1 MTRVEKK
8 MWLAGL
14 TAALVFA
21 SGAALAQQ
29 GSDAPLMKGDARP
42 TGSTTGRRPVRGR
55 SFHADGRRNPA

>member
-29 GSDAPLMKGDARP
+29 GSDAPLMKGDAP
-42 TGSTTGRRPVRGR
+42 PDWKYDGEAPGTGKVLPR
-55 SFHADGRRNPA
+55 